1 MTYFR
6 KFRVILLVGALSI
19 SATAWLPIASAS
31 DVTWSTFDL
40 GKARAILVEFKISD
54 LEVAE
59 AVYEWED
66 LIVQA
71 QRARTSD
78 EIVARLREQQKQWRL
93 LAEQMKKD
101 LEDVQ
106 RQAKKDAK
114 IRAVANFLQMGAMLA
129 GAVHEWKEK
138 VSDEKEEAGREGQIR
153 LREEKYLEKYQD
165 GKWRVLKSRKL
176 LIEGRAP
183 SGLDEPSVA
192 ARRRQLETLSKL
204 APTLLCNVQR
214 KSCFAPNVEPSTVV
228 SIEEGRAGSKGGGK
242 ITEVEPHEIDPNSE
256 RIIELAK
263 KLDLELEELAPRFT
277 VIRN

>member
-1 MTYFR
+1 M
-6 KFRVILLVGALSI
+6 ILLVGALSI

-59 AVYEWED
+59 AVYEWEN

-114 IRAVANFLQMGAMLA
+114 IRAVANFLQMGAVLA
-129 GAVHEWKEK
+129 GAVHDWKEK
-138 VSDEKEEAGREGQIR
+138 VSDEKEEADREGQIR

-176 LIEGRAP
+176 WIEERAP

-192 ARRRQLETLSKL
+192 AMRRQLETLSKL

-214 KSCFAPNVEPSTVV
+214 KSCFAPNVEPNTVGP
-228 SIEEGRAGSKGGGK
+228 IEEGRAGSKGGGK